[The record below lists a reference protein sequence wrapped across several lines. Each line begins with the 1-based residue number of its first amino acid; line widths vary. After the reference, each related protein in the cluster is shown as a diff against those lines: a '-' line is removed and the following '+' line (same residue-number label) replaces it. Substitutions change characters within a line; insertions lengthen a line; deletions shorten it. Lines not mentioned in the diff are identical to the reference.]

1 MFAAFI
7 EVRDGKIKTASLETL
22 AEAKRRGVEAG
33 RAAAAV
39 FVGSDQAGL
48 AAAAFAAGADRVYLL
63 ENPALAAYSTEGY
76 AHALATFAAE
86 AKPAAL
92 FFPATAMGRDLAPRL
107 AARLGCGLASDC
119 TKISVREG
127 RLEFV
132 RPIFAGKALLTERLR
147 TDPQLATLRPN
158 VFPPPAPS
166 GTAAGDAIRID
177 ISLPAG
183 LVRAAVEEFLKPEAA
198 EIDVAEAGIVVSGGR
213 GLKGPEGFG
222 LLREL
227 AAALPSAAVGASRSA
242 VDAGWIGHAHQ
253 VGQTGKTVSPDL
265 YIAIGISGAIQHLA
279 GMSSAKVIAAINKD
293 PEAPIFKIADYGV
306 VGDLFQ
312 VVPRLT
318 EEIKKLSAG

>member
-1 MFAAFI
+1 MFAAYI
-7 EVRDGKIKTASLETL
+7 EVRDGKIKPASLETL

-33 RAAAAV
+33 RAAVAV
-39 FVGSDQAGL
+39 FVGRDQAGL

-63 ENPALAAYSTEGY
+63 ENPGLAAYSTEGY
-76 AHALATFAAE
+76 AHALAAFAAD

-92 FFPATAMGRDLAPRL
+92 FFAATAMGRDLAPRL

-119 TKISVREG
+119 TKVSVRGG

-158 VFPPPAPS
+158 VFPPPPS
-166 GTAAGDAIRID
+166 GTAAGDAVRID
-177 ISLPAG
+177 IVLPEG
-183 LVRAAVEEFLKPEAA
+183 LVRAAVEDFLKPAAA

-227 AAALPSAAVGASRSA
+227 AAALPDAAVGASRSA
-242 VDAGWIGHAHQ
+242 VDSGWIEHSHQ

-293 PEAPIFKIADYGV
+293 PEAPIFKVADYGV

-312 VVPRLT
+312 VVPHLT
-318 EEIKKLSAG
+318 AELKKIAAAG